1 MTFQD
6 HGKLLGC
13 RRLPVW
19 PTDVLDIATRVLQPN
34 DVFKV
39 ADYLGIANV
48 SHFLSVHDPLMLV
61 SVIFIRFNHFCF
73 WLTLDV
79 DAPQFGGLVGK
90 AMEHIVECLALYHYE
105 TEILSPTVVAL
116 RHYHEVE
123 LPRHR
128 GCK

>member
-1 MTFQD
+1 M
-6 HGKLLGC
+6 
-13 RRLPVW
+13 W
-19 PTDVLDIATRVLQPN
+19 PTDVLSIATWVLQPN

-48 SHFLSVHDPLMLV
+48 SHFLSVLDPLMLV
-61 SVIFIRFNHFCF
+61 SVIFVRFSHLCF

-90 AMEHIVECLALYHYE
+90 AMVRTVECLALYHYE
-105 TEILSPTVVAL
+105 IEILSPTVVAL

-123 LPRHR
+123 LPHHR